1 MKKIK
6 VASLLLVVVLLTG
19 CPTEQPMGTEG
30 PKSPAVEKVSHQVEE
45 IKLEDLEYF
54 LPELQEELDP
64 IDKMTTEEAAEVFT
78 EHRKE
83 GTLGQLGVA
92 YYMQDLVNEGLIE
105 ELKDSPVLMREGAK
119 AAVVSSKYDLPFSVV
134 NPYTGRIY
142 GELYADDLEYFAPVE
157 DSMEAEILKNL
168 KNDVN
173 RATTIESIMG
183 YEGNAARLYFKGLSL
198 LADKDFKF
206 RGRSRMPPR
215 DPFNSLLS
223 LGYTLLLY
231 EAYTAIANKGLN
243 PYAGFL
249 HKDRQGHPTLASDLM
264 EEWRAVLVDS
274 LVMSMVNGRKVKKE
288 DFYTKKETGAILI
301 QKNALKKVIGEF
313 ENKIRTETSYLDYID
328 TRMSFRRAIQTQVGA
343 LCKTIDN
350 NDVSIYRPIRLR

>member
-1 MKKIK
+1 MSFMYVCDYKARIYIEKGKLVVESKNNLKRMLPLEQLEGLVIFGNASVSTGCFSQLLRMGIPVTFLSHTGMFFGRLESTKHINIERQRKQFKLGEDEEFCLSFSKKII
-6 VASLLLVVVLLTG
+6 
-19 CPTEQPMGTEG
+19 
-30 PKSPAVEKVSHQVEE
+30 KSKIHNQSVILRRYNRHRDIRE
-45 IKLEDLEYF
+45 IS
-54 LPELQEELDP
+54 P
-64 IDKMTTEEAAEVFT
+64 I
-78 EHRKE
+78 
-83 GTLGQLGVA
+83 
-92 YYMQDLVNEGLIE
+92 
-105 ELKDSPVLMREGAK
+105 
-119 AAVVSSKYDLPFSVV
+119 
-134 NPYTGRIY
+134 YTQI
-142 GELYADDLEYFAPVE
+142 
-157 DSMEAEILKNL
+157 KNL

>member
-83 GTLGQLGVA
+83 GTLGQLGLA

-157 DSMEAEILKNL
+157 DSMEAEILKRPLNERRLVPYRNYFDYLEDGIEGEALVIYTEAWNL
-168 KNDVN
+168 IHTQLIDVDNLPDARYYFIPETTIKNEFGLYTTRGMLVN
-173 RATTIESIMG
+173 RWPENIEDDDLRELVGHLAGDGNYYKHPTTFIYKITSEGKFAITNMSISIEEEYMENLG
-183 YEGNAARLYFKGLSL
+183 PDY
-198 LADKDFKF
+198 D
-206 RGRSRMPPR
+206 
-215 DPFNSLLS
+215 NSTDLQPTFIKVLLS
-223 LGYTLLLY
+223 DFIRQQEKLQ
-231 EAYTAIANKGLN
+231 EAQESN
-243 PYAGFL
+243 
-249 HKDRQGHPTLASDLM
+249 
-264 EEWRAVLVDS
+264 
-274 LVMSMVNGRKVKKE
+274 
-288 DFYTKKETGAILI
+288 
-301 QKNALKKVIGEF
+301 
-313 ENKIRTETSYLDYID
+313 
-328 TRMSFRRAIQTQVGA
+328 
-343 LCKTIDN
+343 
-350 NDVSIYRPIRLR
+350 